1 MSSHKRAEPT
11 AVVAKLLFKGIG
23 LYTVGSTFA
32 SGLNSFLIVVGQKGE
47 NMLFTTANWILY
59 IGLAF
64 GIILCILLAYY
75 FKYQVYQQ
83 KHPDKK
89 LQFEVRYVVA
99 AFCTLIAATIV
110 AYVIMFFGL
119 GYVAPET
126 EITQDSVAF
135 LIAFAVGGFTTF
147 ILDACLFHPLVD
159 GSAAMAFNKAQE
171 KIREELASKEA
182 QEAFSKLIVERANA
196 LGLNSDKKIEM
207 LKGMVGEKGIDD
219 PNFPALVAMLINAP
233 EQ

>member
-1 MSSHKRAEPT
+1 MSSHRRAEPT
-11 AVVAKLLFKGIG
+11 TIVARLLFRGMG
-23 LYTVGSTFA
+23 LYAVGSTFA
-32 SGLNSFLIVVGQKGE
+32 SGLQSFLLVVGQTGE

-64 GIILCILLAYY
+64 GILFCTALAYY
-75 FKYQVYQQ
+75 FKFQVYQK
-83 KHPDKK
+83 KHPDQK
-89 LQFEVRYVVA
+89 LRFEVRYAVA
-99 AFCTLIAATIV
+99 AFCTLIASTIV

-135 LIAFAVGGFTTF
+135 LIALAVGGFTTF
-147 ILDACLFHPLVD
+147 IIDACLFHPLVD
-159 GSAAMAFNKAQE
+159 GSAAMAFNKAQD

-182 QEAFSKLIVERANA
+182 KEAFAKLIADKANA
-196 LGLNSDKKIEM
+196 LGLVSEKKIAI
-207 LKGMVGEKGIDD
+207 LKGMVGEKGSED
-219 PNFPALVAMLINAP
+219 PNFPMYVAMLLNMP